1 MSIIIPSNIVLL
13 ILGAFLLDMFFT
25 YRLAQ
30 AYKNKFPDRDWTTIE
45 ANPIIRYSWRKMGL
59 ISGSCISG
67 IIISIILFTIL
78 QFTSENWHY
87 FFFGIYSMMCVFH
100 YTNFKALERI
110 KK

>member
-1 MSIIIPSNIVLL
+1 MIIPL
-13 ILGAFLLDMFFT
+13 ITGAFLLDMFLT

-30 AYKNKFPDRDWTTIE
+30 AYKNKFPDKDWTTIE
-45 ANPIIRYSWRKMGL
+45 ANPIIRNSWRKFGL
-59 ISGSCISG
+59 KNGSLVSCA
-67 IIISIILFTIL
+67 IISLILFTIL